1 MTAADWL
8 HERTRIAEAATEA
21 ERRVGD
27 AYAPMSGWI
36 AEARVLRAEAAMDA
50 KHAVVRAVAALRG
63 VLELHRA
70 NDPADGNCQG
80 YRAYGYGHLDSP
92 WCVECSDQSW
102 REYGVPWPCATARA
116 ISEALGVEP

>member
-1 MTAADWL
+1 MSARDWL
-8 HERTRIAEAATEA
+8 DERTRIAEAATEA

-27 AYAPMSGWI
+27 AIVPM
-36 AEARVLRAEAAMDA
+36 AEAAMDA

-70 NDPADGNCQG
+70 NDPEDGNCQG

-92 WCVECSDQSW
+92 WCVECSDQSG